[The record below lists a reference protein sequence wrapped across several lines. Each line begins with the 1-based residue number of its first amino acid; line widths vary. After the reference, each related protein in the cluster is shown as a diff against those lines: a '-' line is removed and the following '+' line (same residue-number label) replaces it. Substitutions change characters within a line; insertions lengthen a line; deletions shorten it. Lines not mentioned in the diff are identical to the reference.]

1 MKKRIAALILAVLM
15 AASVMGGCAAGKVA
29 PSKYATT
36 AIAKIGDETVYMD
49 ELNYYVRMTQYDN
62 EKQGLLES
70 YGVKKWTDPVNFYN
84 ILTYIPADSLRDQA
98 MTMVRQAYV
107 MANEAEKAGIVLS
120 AKDAAAIADTINEFL
135 AGDAALVSAVNL
147 SADRLKEI
155 LTRNALAN
163 KMYEQ
168 YGTTIDTNVTDEEAL
183 QYDVT
188 YLTIG
193 PTTILDLDVAEGVT
207 PETLAKEIADKV
219 NDGSDLTVALKGY
232 DLTGTSITMGNGD
245 YENTFGSA
253 VKDLEVGKAAA
264 VESANNEGTFFVVV
278 RDSDKNEDATAVKKV
293 ELKAKK
299 ISEAFAKV
307 YPDWEGAYAFEPE
320 YKVIDSLEISDPIY
334 VKK

>member
-36 AIAKIGDETVYMD
+36 AIATIGDDTIYMD
-49 ELNYYVRMTQYDN
+49 ELNYYVRVNQY
-62 EKQGLLES
+62 ESEQMGMLES
-70 YGVKKWTDPVNFYN
+70 YGISKWTDPVNFYN
-84 ILTYIPADSLRDQA
+84 IITYIPADSLRDQA

-107 MANEAEKAGIVLS
+107 MANEAEKAGITLS
-120 AKDAAAIADTINEFL
+120 AKDVAAIADAINEFL
-135 AGDAALVSAVNL
+135 AGDEALVKAVDL

-168 YGTTIDTNVTDEEAL
+168 YSATVDTTVTDDEAL

-188 YLTIG
+188 YLAIG
-193 PTTILDLDVAEGVT
+193 PTTLLDLDVAEGMT
-207 PETLAKEIADKV
+207 AEKLANEIVDKV
-219 NDGSDLTVALKGY
+219 NEGSDLTVALKGY
-232 DLTGTSITMGNGD
+232 ELKGTPITMGD
-245 YENTFGSA
+245 SDFADTFGPTVA
-253 VKDLEVGKAAA
+253 KLEVGKAAA
-264 VESANNEGTFFVVV
+264 VESKNAGTFYVVV
-278 RDSDKNEDATAVKKV
+278 RDSLKNDEATASKKA
-293 ELKAKK
+293 ELEAKK

-307 YPDWEGAYAFEPE
+307 YPDWEAAYAFEAE
-320 YKVIDSLEISDPIY
+320 YKLIDGLEVSDPIY